1 MKPTNEGQR
10 LSRHGRYLGVALVVA
25 IVGSWLL
32 AGCGTAPG
40 STSTVMPAT
49 AAQVEERYGVQLT
62 LIGLTAANG
71 LIDCR
76 FRITD
81 PAKAAFLLKA
91 DTMPQLIVEKSDTV
105 IQVQEPIDQV
115 GLILG
120 RVYSVV
126 FPNLQN
132 AIEPG
137 DEVSVV
143 IGDLR
148 LEHILAQ

>member
-1 MKPTNEGQR
+1 
-10 LSRHGRYLGVALVVA
+10 
-25 IVGSWLL
+25 
-32 AGCGTAPG
+32 
-40 STSTVMPAT
+40 MPAT